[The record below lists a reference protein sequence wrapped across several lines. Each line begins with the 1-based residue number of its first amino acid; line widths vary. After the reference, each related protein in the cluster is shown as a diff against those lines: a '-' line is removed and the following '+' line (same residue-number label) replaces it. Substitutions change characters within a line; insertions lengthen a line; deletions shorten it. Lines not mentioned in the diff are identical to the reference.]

1 MAAKKPV
8 KTKKDSNTTENVI
21 LMKQARET
29 LKGRWTLAVGTFL
42 LYFLISVAISAVPK
56 IGFIISLILSGP
68 LTLGIVIF
76 FLNFSRNQEAKL
88 EQIFL
93 GFKNFGTS
101 FIAYI
106 LVVVFT
112 ILWALLLIIPGII
125 AAFSY
130 SMTFYIIADD
140 KSIDASAA
148 IKKSKKM
155 MYGYK
160 WKLFCLYCRF
170 IGWAL
175 LSILTLGI
183 GFLWLCPYISV
194 SVAKFYDDVKEKYA
208 SETSA

>member
-1 MAAKKPV
+1 MAP
-8 KTKKDSNTTENVI
+8 KTKKIQSGTITENAL
-21 LMKQARET
+21 LMRQARET
-29 LKGRWTLAVGTFL
+29 LKGRWVLAVGTSLF
-42 LYFLISVAISAVPK
+42 YILISIAISAVPK
-56 IGFIISLILSGP
+56 IGFVVSLILSGP
-68 LTLGIVIF
+68 LTLGVTIF
-76 FLNFSRNQEAKL
+76 WLRFSRNQGAKL

-106 LVVVFT
+106 LIAVFT
-112 ILWALLLIIPGII
+112 LLWLLLLIVPGII
-125 AAFSY
+125 AALSY
-130 SMTFYIIADD
+130 SLTFFIIADD

-175 LSILTLGI
+175 LCILTLGI
-183 GFLWLCPYISV
+183 GFLWLVPYIGV
-194 SVAKFYDDVKEKYA
+194 SVAKFYDDVKGNYVPEESSK
-208 SETSA
+208 